1 MAFIQLVE
9 FSTSRVTEIEELIDQ
24 WISQT
29 KGQRSARRG
38 TTTADRD
45 RPGVYLQIVE
55 FPSYEEAMA
64 NSQLPATAEMAQ
76 KFGELCDG
84 PPVFRNL
91 DVRRIVEL

>member
-1 MAFIQLVE
+1 MTFIQLIE
-9 FSTSRVTEIEELIDQ
+9 ISTSRVDEIEALVDQ

-29 KGQRSARRG
+29 QGQRLARRG
-38 TTTADRD
+38 TTTEDRD
-45 RPGVYLQIVE
+45 RPGVYVQMVE

-76 KFGELCDG
+76 KLAALCDS

-91 DVRRIVEL
+91 DVRRVVEL

>member
-1 MAFIQLVE
+1 MTFIQLIE
-9 FSTSRVTEIEELIDQ
+9 FSTSRVTEIEELVDQ

-29 KGQRSARRG
+29 QGRRLARRG

-45 RPGVYLQIVE
+45 RPGVYVQIVE

-64 NSQLPATAEMAQ
+64 NSQLPETAEMAQ
-76 KFGELCDG
+76 RLGKLCDG

-91 DVRRIVEL
+91 DVRRVVEL

>member
-1 MAFIQLVE
+1 MAFIQLIE
-9 FSTSRVTEIEELIDQ
+9 FSTSRADEIEALVDQ

-29 KGQRSARRG
+29 QGQRLARRG
-38 TTTADRD
+38 TMTEDRD
-45 RPGVYLQIVE
+45 RPGVYVQIIE

-64 NSQLPATAEMAQ
+64 NSQLPATAEQAQ
-76 KFGELCDG
+76 KLGALCDS